1 MFDLPSE
8 GLPVLGVIASRLPG
22 HESAEGK
29 TALNKTVRKSV
40 RRRGM
45 AVTIDEVAALAQV
58 SPMTVSRV
66 VNGATNVRPST
77 RDLVLET
84 IARLNYSPNTAAR
97 SLAAG
102 HATHIGLFYA
112 NPSDAYLTQF
122 LVGALDGA
130 RRAGCHL
137 VLEVCEGET
146 PEAQAEATRR
156 FASTNVEGVI
166 LPPPISEYEPVHAEL
181 AAAGIPVVSVAR
193 GRQPTDT
200 LNVGIDDHGAAKTIT
215 RYLIDLGH
223 RHIGLIRGHP
233 GHMAS
238 AERHRG
244 FADALAEAG
253 IDPATAPVE
262 QGYFSYRSG
271 LVAAERLLARPERPT
286 AIFASND
293 DMAAAAVSVA
303 HRSGLDVPGDV
314 SIVGFDDTS
323 LATTVWPELTTI
335 RQPIAAMADAALTL
349 LLAKLHGRRGADGQP
364 VRERIL
370 DFEFIV
376 RDSAGPPPGS

>member
-1 MFDLPSE
+1 VPKGSRRSRGTTTILDVA
-8 GLPVLGVIASRLPG
+8 GAAGVS
-22 HESAEGK
+22 S
-29 TALNKTVRKSV
+29 
-40 RRRGM
+40 
-45 AVTIDEVAALAQV
+45 
-58 SPMTVSRV
+58 MTVSRV
-66 VNGATNVRPST
+66 VNGASNVREST
-77 RDLVLET
+77 RRAVLEA
-84 IARLNYSPNTAAR
+84 IERLNYSPNTAAR

-137 VLEVCEGET
+137 VLEVCEGENAD
-146 PEAQAEATRR
+146 AQAEATRR
-156 FASTNVEGVI
+156 FASTDVEGVI

-193 GRQPTDT
+193 GRPPAGS
-200 LNVGIDDHGAAKTIT
+200 LNVGIDDHGAAMTIT
-215 RYLIDLGH
+215 RHLIELGH
-223 RHIGLIRGHP
+223 RRIGLIRGHP
-233 GHMAS
+233 GHLAS

-244 FADALAEAG
+244 FVDALAEAG
-253 IDPATAPVE
+253 LNPAAAPIE

-271 LVAAERLLARPERPT
+271 LVAAERLLARHPRLT

-303 HRSGLDVPGDV
+303 HRSGLDVPRDV

-323 LATTVWPELTTI
+323 LATTIWPELTTI
-335 RQPIAAMADAALTL
+335 RQPIAAMAEAALSL
-349 LLAKLHGRRGADGQP
+349 LLAKLHDRRDASGAL
-364 VRERIL
+364 VSERTL
-370 DFEFIV
+370 DFEFVI
-376 RDSAGPPPGS
+376 RDSAGPPPDD

>member
-1 MFDLPSE
+1 VPR
-8 GLPVLGVIASRLPG
+8 GSRR
-22 HESAEGK
+22 SRK
-29 TALNKTVRKSV
+29 TA
-40 RRRGM
+40 
-45 AVTIDEVAALAQV
+45 TILDVASAAGV
-58 SPMTVSRV
+58 SSMTVSRV
-66 VNGATNVRPST
+66 VNGAPNVREAT
-77 RDLVLET
+77 RRRVLEV
-84 IARLNYSPNTAAR
+84 IEQLNYSPNTAAR

-137 VLEVCEGET
+137 VLEVCEGDSAD
-146 PEAQAEATRR
+146 AQAEATRR
-156 FASTNVEGVI
+156 FASTDVEGVI

-193 GRQPTDT
+193 GRPPAGT
-200 LNVGIDDHGAAKTIT
+200 LNVGIDDHGAAKAIT
-215 RYLIDLGH
+215 RHLIDLGH
-223 RHIGLIRGHP
+223 RRIGLIRGHP
-233 GHMAS
+233 DHMAS
-238 AERHRG
+238 KERHRG
-244 FADALAEAG
+244 FAEALIEAG
-253 IDPATAPVE
+253 LDPAEAPVE

-271 LVAAERLLARPERPT
+271 LVAAERLLARDRRPT

-303 HRSGLDVPGDV
+303 HRSGLEVPGDM

-323 LATTVWPELTTI
+323 LATTIWPELTTI

-349 LLAKLHGRRGADGQP
+349 LLAALHDRRDSDGQP
-364 VRERIL
+364 LREQTL
-370 DFEFIV
+370 DFEFVV
-376 RDSAGPPPGS
+376 RASAGPPPADD

>member
-1 MFDLPSE
+1 MPR
-8 GLPVLGVIASRLPG
+8 G
-22 HESAEGK
+22 
-29 TALNKTVRKSV
+29 NRKS
-40 RRRGM
+40 RW
-45 AVTIDEVAALAQV
+45 ATTILDVASAAGV
-58 SPMTVSRV
+58 SSMTVSRV
-66 VNGATNVRPST
+66 VNGAPNVREST
-77 RDLVLET
+77 RRLVLET
-84 IARLNYSPNTAAR
+84 IEKLNYSPNTAAR

-137 VLEVCEGET
+137 VLEVCEGESAD
-146 PEAQAEATRR
+146 AQAEATRR
-156 FASTNVEGVI
+156 FASTDVAGVI
-166 LPPPISEYEPVHAEL
+166 LPPPISEYAPVHTEL

-193 GRQPTDT
+193 GRPPAGS
-200 LNVGIDDHGAAKTIT
+200 LNVGIDDHEAARTIT
-215 RYLIDLGH
+215 RHLIGLGH

-244 FADALAEAG
+244 FVDALIEAG
-253 IDPATAPVE
+253 ISPADAPVE

-271 LVAAERLLARPERPT
+271 LVAAERLIAHTPRPT
-286 AIFASND
+286 AIFACND

-303 HRSGLDVPGDV
+303 HRSGLTVPGDM

-335 RQPIAAMADAALTL
+335 RQPIAAMADAALTML
-349 LLAKLHGRRGADGQP
+349 LGLLYRQTGANTKAGTD
-364 VRERIL
+364 RTL
-370 DFEFIV
+370 DFEFII
-376 RDSAGPPPGS
+376 RDSAGPPPAADAEGRQA

>member
-1 MFDLPSE
+1 VPKGNRRSRGTTTILD
-8 GLPVLGVIASRLPG
+8 VARAAGVS
-22 HESAEGK
+22 S
-29 TALNKTVRKSV
+29 
-40 RRRGM
+40 
-45 AVTIDEVAALAQV
+45 
-58 SPMTVSRV
+58 MTVSRV
-66 VNGATNVRPST
+66 INGAANVRDST
-77 RDLVLET
+77 RETVLET

-122 LVGALDGA
+122 LVGALEGA

-137 VLEVCEGET
+137 VLEVCEGESAD
-146 PEAQAEATRR
+146 AQAEATRR
-156 FASTNVEGVI
+156 FASTDVEGVI
-166 LPPPISEYEPVHAEL
+166 LPPPISEYEPGHAEL

-193 GRQPTDT
+193 GAARGHLPPDT
-200 LNVGIDDHGAAKTIT
+200 LNVGIDDHAAAKTIT

-271 LVAAERLLARPERPT
+271 LVAAERLLARPKRPT

-303 HRSGLDVPGDV
+303 HRSGLDVPRDV

-364 VRERIL
+364 VRERTL

-376 RDSAGPPPGS
+376 RDSAGPPRSP

>member
-1 MFDLPSE
+1 MPKGNRRSRGTTTILDVASAA
-8 GLPVLGVIASRLPG
+8 GVS
-22 HESAEGK
+22 S
-29 TALNKTVRKSV
+29 
-40 RRRGM
+40 
-45 AVTIDEVAALAQV
+45 
-58 SPMTVSRV
+58 MTVSRV
-66 VNGATNVRPST
+66 VNGAANVRQST
-77 RDLVLET
+77 RDLVQET

-146 PEAQAEATRR
+146 ADAQAEATRR
-156 FASTNVEGVI
+156 FASTDVEGVI
-166 LPPPISEYEPVHAEL
+166 LPPPISEYEPVHAAL

-193 GRQPTDT
+193 GRQPADT

-215 RYLIDLGH
+215 RHLIELGH

-233 GHMAS
+233 EHMAS
-238 AERHRG
+238 AERQRG
-244 FADALAEAG
+244 FVDALREAG
-253 IDPATAPVE
+253 IDPAEAPVE
-262 QGYFSYRSG
+262 QGFFSYRSG
-271 LVAAERLLARPERPT
+271 LVAAERLLARRPRPT

-303 HRSGLDVPGDV
+303 HRSGLEVPGDV

-349 LLAKLHGRRGADGQP
+349 LLAKLHGKRGADGAP
-364 VRERIL
+364 VNERIL

-376 RDSAGPPPGS
+376 RDSAGPPR

>member
-1 MFDLPSE
+1 LAKSSRRSRGTTTILDVASAA
-8 GLPVLGVIASRLPG
+8 GVS
-22 HESAEGK
+22 S
-29 TALNKTVRKSV
+29 
-40 RRRGM
+40 
-45 AVTIDEVAALAQV
+45 
-58 SPMTVSRV
+58 MTVSRV
-66 VNGATNVRPST
+66 VNGAANVREST
-77 RDLVLET
+77 RQLVLEA

-137 VLEVCEGET
+137 VLEVCEGESAD
-146 PEAQAEATRR
+146 AQAEATRR
-156 FASTNVEGVI
+156 FASTDVEGVI

-193 GRQPTDT
+193 GRPPSDS
-200 LNVGIDDHGAAKTIT
+200 LNVGIDDHGAALTIT
-215 RYLIDLGH
+215 RHLLELGH
-223 RHIGLIRGHP
+223 RRIGLIRGHP

-244 FADALAEAG
+244 FVDALTEYG
-253 IDPATAPVE
+253 VDPASAPVE

-271 LVAAERLLARPERPT
+271 LVAAERLLAHTPRPT

-303 HRSGLDVPGDV
+303 HRSGLDVPGDI

-323 LATTVWPELTTI
+323 LATTIWPELTTI

-349 LLAKLHGRRGADGQP
+349 LLAKLRGRRGAPAAQASD
-364 VRERIL
+364 RIL
-370 DFEFIV
+370 DFEFVV
-376 RDSAGPPPGS
+376 RDSAGPPGRG

>member
-1 MFDLPSE
+1 MPKGNRRSRGTTTILDVASAA
-8 GLPVLGVIASRLPG
+8 GVS
-22 HESAEGK
+22 S
-29 TALNKTVRKSV
+29 
-40 RRRGM
+40 
-45 AVTIDEVAALAQV
+45 
-58 SPMTVSRV
+58 MTVSRV

-215 RYLIDLGH
+215 RHLIELGH

-233 GHMAS
+233 EHMAS
-238 AERHRG
+238 AERQRG
-244 FADALAEAG
+244 FADALREAG
-253 IDPATAPVE
+253 IDPTEAPVE
-262 QGYFSYRSG
+262 QGFFSYRSG
-271 LVAAERLLARPERPT
+271 LVAAEQLLTRCPRPT

-303 HRSGLDVPGDV
+303 HRSGLEVPGDV

-349 LLAKLHGRRGADGQP
+349 LLAKLHGRRGADGAP
-364 VRERIL
+364 VNERIL

-376 RDSAGPPPGS
+376 RDSAGPPR

>member
-1 MFDLPSE
+1 MPKGSRRSRGTTTILDVASAA
-8 GLPVLGVIASRLPG
+8 GVS
-22 HESAEGK
+22 S
-29 TALNKTVRKSV
+29 
-40 RRRGM
+40 
-45 AVTIDEVAALAQV
+45 
-58 SPMTVSRV
+58 MTVSRV
-66 VNGATNVRPST
+66 VNGAPNVSEET
-77 RDLVLET
+77 RRRVLET
-84 IARLNYSPNTAAR
+84 VERLNYSPNTAAR

-137 VLEVCEGET
+137 VLEVCEGESAD
-146 PEAQAEATRR
+146 AQAEATRR
-156 FASTNVEGVI
+156 FASTDVEGVI

-193 GRQPTDT
+193 ARPPAGS
-200 LNVGIDDHGAAKTIT
+200 LNVGIDDHGAALAIT
-215 RYLIDLGH
+215 RHLIGLGH
-223 RHIGLIRGHP
+223 RRIGLIRGHP
-233 GHMAS
+233 NHMAS

-244 FADALAEAG
+244 FADALAAAG
-253 IDPATAPVE
+253 LDAQAAPVE

-271 LVAAERLLARPERPT
+271 LVAAERLLARTPRPT

-323 LATTVWPELTTI
+323 LATTIWPELTTI
-335 RQPIAAMADAALTL
+335 RQPIAAMAEAALSL
-349 LLAKLHGRRGADGQP
+349 LLAKLHDRREASGAP
-364 VRERIL
+364 VNERTL
-370 DFEFIV
+370 DFEFVI
-376 RDSAGPPPGS
+376 RDSAGPPPDSDKR